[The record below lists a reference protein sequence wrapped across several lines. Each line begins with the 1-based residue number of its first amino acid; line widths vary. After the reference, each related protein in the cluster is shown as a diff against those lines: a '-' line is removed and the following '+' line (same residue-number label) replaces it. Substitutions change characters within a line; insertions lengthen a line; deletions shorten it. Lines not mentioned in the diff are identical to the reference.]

1 MEIGQAAKKSGLTT
15 KTVRY
20 YANIG
25 LVNPEVDP
33 STGYRKY
40 KHADVAKLQFVG
52 TARKFN
58 FSIEDCRELL
68 GLYEDKQR
76 PSRNVKNVAL
86 KKIKDIKSRL
96 LELQSLKDELLSLAN
111 ACGGDN
117 RPNYPITDW
126 LAGSTT

>member
-1 MEIGQAAKKSGLTT
+1 MTIGQAAKKSGLTT

-25 LVNPEVDP
+25 LVYPEVVP

-40 KHADVAKLQFVG
+40 KQADVAKLQFVG
-52 TARKFN
+52 TARKFD

-76 PSRNVKNVAL
+76 PSRDVKNVAL
-86 KKIKDIKSRL
+86 KT
-96 LELQSLKDELLSLAN
+96 N
-111 ACGGDN
+111 FCH
-117 RPNYPITDW
+117 
-126 LAGSTT
+126 

>member
-1 MEIGQAAKKSGLTT
+1 MKIGQAAKKSGLTT

-40 KHADVAKLQFVG
+40 KQADVAKLQFVG
-52 TARKFN
+52 TARKFD

-68 GLYEDKQR
+68 GLYEDKHR
-76 PSRNVKNVAL
+76 PSRDVKNVAL
-86 KKIKDIKSRL
+86 KKIKDIESRL

-111 ACGGDN
+111 ACDGDD
-117 RPNYPITDW
+117 RPNCPIIDR
-126 LAGSTT
+126 LAGLTA